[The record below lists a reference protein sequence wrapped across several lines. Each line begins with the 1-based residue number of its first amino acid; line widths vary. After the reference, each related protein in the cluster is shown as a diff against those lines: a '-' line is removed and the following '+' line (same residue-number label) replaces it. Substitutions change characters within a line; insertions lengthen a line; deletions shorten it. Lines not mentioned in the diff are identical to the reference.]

1 MSMTINCLE
10 LYIVLIL
17 IIIYQIHIL
26 IYLKFCVDGLIQM
39 GYHEGVPSV
48 WAGTVPSLVLVSQPT
63 IKFTI
68 YEFLKRYYLQLYGK
82 LNLAAY
88 SYYDSRNSIHK
99 NLCDGINMNQFYNHL
114 FIQQTNWHL
123 WSLINLYQEQKLFL
137 LVHWQMQSLP

>member
-1 MSMTINCLE
+1 MTFQSIQPGFRGCPSDSDNLLQTAAIRVICQILKE
-10 LYIVLIL
+10 PLFNQLRTKEQLGYIVSSG
-17 IIIYQIHIL
+17 YD
-26 IYLKFCVDGLIQM
+26 LKFCVDGLIQM

-114 FIQQTNWHL
+114 FI
-123 WSLINLYQEQKLFL
+123 
-137 LVHWQMQSLP
+137 